1 MTVTFRNVP
10 EPQAGGA
17 PAGNGFTLLELVVV
31 LALIAILTGMV
42 VPVYGG
48 SMASMRMRSAQSDF
62 ISLIEFVQERAITD
76 AREYRLYIDKEENT
90 FWVMYMTG
98 VEEGEKVFTEETRE
112 YGRLR
117 EFPEQLTVDRVKAR
131 KDRERSA
138 YFIACYPNGACDIAR
153 VDLLDARNRRQRTTI
168 ETTGVVGK
176 LEVETPQTRR

>member
-1 MTVTFRNVP
+1 
-10 EPQAGGA
+10 
-17 PAGNGFTLLELVVV
+17 
-31 LALIAILTGMV
+31 
-42 VPVYGG
+42 
-48 SMASMRMRSAQSDF
+48 
-62 ISLIEFVQERAITD
+62 
-76 AREYRLYIDKEENT
+76 
-90 FWVMYMTG
+90 MYMTG